1 MANLVTDNE
10 TKQAP
15 EVTTDETGY
24 SSLTKFHSTNQIINN
39 NNNNNDDNNNNINMK
54 QQPSMSSQ
62 QNNLVN
68 LAALTIRIPSVTLIA
83 DNFAAYKIVIA
94 DGKQKW
100 IVFRRYS
107 SILKFHTDL
116 VRFAPEALSV
126 LRFPKKKWFGNRQPN
141 YLEKR
146 RSQLELYFRM
156 LLNSNLPRSKALKE
170 RVFAFFSRSDPVIEN
185 SIIFTSIKREEGN
198 ED

>member
-1 MANLVTDNE
+1 MASLVTDNE

-39 NNNNNDDNNNNINMK
+39 NNNNNDDNNINMK

-83 DNFAAYKIVIA
+83 DNYAAYKIVIA

-107 SILKFHTDL
+107 SIL
-116 VRFAPEALSV
+116 
-126 LRFPKKKWFGNRQPN
+126 
-141 YLEKR
+141 
-146 RSQLELYFRM
+146 
-156 LLNSNLPRSKALKE
+156 
-170 RVFAFFSRSDPVIEN
+170 
-185 SIIFTSIKREEGN
+185 
-198 ED
+198 